1 MERMTRF
8 RARILLI
15 LFLVALG
22 FYALKLYDLQIIQT
36 DGNTD
41 NTSTFTSVTR
51 VKAAR
56 GDILDRNGNVLV
68 SNRASYDLVLIHTVL
83 LNAIGTNDYLYQLVK
98 TCQENGI
105 EYTEHFPISKERPFT
120 YTLDQYSSAWQ
131 GYFQDFLAYKKGLD
145 SDITAPLLIENLRT
159 KYKIPA
165 EWTDEEARLV
175 IGLRYEMD
183 LRGCTYLPAYLFLED
198 ASDEELSAIV
208 ELNIPGMNV
217 EASTVREYHT
227 TYAAHILGHVGA
239 MDSKQWEYYKTL
251 KDEEGNLLYKMDA
264 EVGQSGLES
273 VYEEFLHGV
282 DGEREDTVT
291 TDGTL
296 VRSVYTVEPQAGDNV
311 SLSIDINLQMA
322 AEDRLA
328 QVIEDL
334 RAQEEGEDGAD
345 AGGGA
350 VVAMDVKT
358 GQVLVCASY
367 PTYDLSSYF
376 EDFEE
381 NNANPDKPFYNRA
394 LLATYPPG
402 STYKMSMVIAAI
414 DNGFLRSSETIYD
427 EGIFTKY
434 GEGFSPTCL
443 TYSMSR
449 TTHGH
454 IDATV
459 ALQKSCN
466 YFFYELA
473 DRMTLSAID
482 STAKGLGLGESTGIE
497 LSENIGH
504 RANAETKKKLYG
516 KGKDGWY
523 PADQVLASIGQSDNL
538 FSPMQLCVYA
548 STLANQGTRYKATFL
563 NRVVSSD
570 YRSLSLESDASIASH
585 FEISN
590 TAYVTM
596 LEGMKKVAHESGGT
610 AYKTFSNYPISIAAK
625 TGTAQTGIT
634 GTSDHG
640 AFVCF
645 APANDPQ
652 IAISVYIERGGHGS
666 TLATVAEA
674 ILDVYFDVDEVGDVI
689 TYENGLS

>member
-8 RARILLI
+8 RARILLL

-22 FYALKLYDLQIIQT
+22 FYALKLYDLQMIQT
-36 DGNTD
+36 KGDTD
-41 NTSTFTSVTR
+41 NTSTFTATIR
-51 VKAAR
+51 VNAAR
-56 GDILDRNGNVLV
+56 GDILDRNGVVLV
-68 SNRASYDLVLIHTVL
+68 SNRASYDLVLNHTVL

-98 TCQENGI
+98 TCQQQGI

-120 YTLDQYSSAWQ
+120 YTLDKYTSAWQ
-131 GYFQDFLAYKKGLD
+131 GYFQDFLTYKKGLD

-159 KYKIPA
+159 KYKLPA

-183 LRGCTYLPAYLFLED
+183 LRGCTFLPAYLFLED
-198 ASDEELSAIV
+198 ASDEALSAIV

-239 MDSKQWEYYKTL
+239 MSSEQWQYYKTL
-251 KDEEGNLLYKMDA
+251 TDEEGNQLYKMDA
-264 EVGQSGLES
+264 EVGQSGLEE

-296 VRSVYTVEPQAGDNV
+296 VSSVYTTEPKAGDNV

-322 AEDRLA
+322 AEDQLA
-328 QVIEDL
+328 RVIQDL
-334 RAQEEGEDGAD
+334 KAQEEGADGAD

-350 VVAMDVKT
+350 VVAMDVAT

-367 PTYDLSSYF
+367 PTYNLASYF
-376 EDFEE
+376 EDYQE
-381 NNANPDKPFYNRA
+381 NSENPDKPFYNRA
-394 LLATYPPG
+394 LMATYPPG
-402 STYKMSMVIAAI
+402 STYKMSMIIAAI
-414 DNGFLRSSETIYD
+414 DNGFLRPSETIFD
-427 EGIFTKY
+427 EGKFTKY
-434 GEGFSPTCL
+434 GDGFGPTCL
-443 TYSMSR
+443 TYSMSG
-449 TTHGH
+449 TTHGS

-473 DRMTLSAID
+473 DRMTLSAMD
-482 STAKGLGLGESTGIE
+482 STAKSLGLGEHTGIE

-523 PADQVLASIGQSDNL
+523 PADQVLASIGQSDNR
-538 FSPMQLCVYA
+538 FTPIQLCTYA
-548 STLANQGTRYKATFL
+548 ATLANQGTRYNATFL

-570 YRSLSLESDASIASH
+570 YRSLSLESEASIADH
-585 FEISN
+585 LDISN
-590 TAYVTM
+590 SAYNTIV
-596 LEGMKKVAHESGGT
+596 EGMKKVSHVSGGT
-610 AYKTFSNYPISIAAK
+610 AYKTFGNYPISVAAK
-625 TGTAQTGIT
+625 TGTAETGIK

-645 APANDPQ
+645 APADDPQ
-652 IAISVYIERGGHGS
+652 IAIAVYIERGGHGS
-666 TLATVAEA
+666 TLASIAKA
-674 ILDVYFDVDEVGDVI
+674 ILDVYFDVDEVGDVV